1 MTEWPEIP
9 MDVVEWIRSVFG
21 EANRRT
27 AERLVNF
34 PNIHEVALD
43 DSLVDSI
50 VPDSAPHAL
59 DSGSVVKMEVHNI
72 GGLRQYRRWEVADIG
87 VLARVYRS
95 GRLLAQKIGVLQAK
109 RLYPKNRDVEEE
121 DAVDFL
127 YGMNRFVLVDPTTR
141 LNILETT
148 YEFDVECTYA
158 QLKAGSNQAK
168 AINQFNREGG
178 ETVYYLFYNP
188 PVVPSRIEYP
198 VRSRRKVDKVEL
210 GCRVYST
217 RDVNLVLSRL
227 RDGTTPTLGALER
240 AGPSS
245 NWHVETWAADLLLGC
260 SVGQRITEGNEQR
273 LERILLRR
281 TGPIGAA
288 ILVSI
293 DLPEG

>member
-1 MTEWPEIP
+1 MIEWPEIP
-9 MDVVEWIRSVFG
+9 VDVVKWIRSVFG

-27 AERLVNF
+27 VERLVNV
-34 PNIHEVALD
+34 PNIREGALD
-43 DSLVDSI
+43 DSLVESI
-50 VPDSAPHAL
+50 VPDSAPRVL

-72 GGLRQYRRWEVADIG
+72 GGLRQYQRWEVADIG

-109 RLYPKNRDVEEE
+109 RLYPRNLDVEQD

-127 YGMNRFVLVDPTTR
+127 YGMNRFILADSATR
-141 LNILETT
+141 LNVLETT
-148 YEFDVECTYA
+148 YEFDQECTYA
-158 QLKAGSNQAK
+158 QLRARSEQVQA
-168 AINQFNREGG
+168 IDRFNREGG

-188 PVVPSRIEYP
+188 PAVPSRIEYP
-198 VRSRRKVDKVEL
+198 IRSRHRVDEVDL

-217 RDVNLVLSRL
+217 HDVNLVLSGL
-227 RDGTTPTLGALER
+227 GDGVAPTLGALER

-245 NWHVETWAADLLLGC
+245 NWYIETWAADLLLSC
-260 SVGQRITEGNEQR
+260 SVGKRIVDGDEQR
-273 LERILLRR
+273 LQRMLVRR

-293 DLPEG
+293 GLPDG